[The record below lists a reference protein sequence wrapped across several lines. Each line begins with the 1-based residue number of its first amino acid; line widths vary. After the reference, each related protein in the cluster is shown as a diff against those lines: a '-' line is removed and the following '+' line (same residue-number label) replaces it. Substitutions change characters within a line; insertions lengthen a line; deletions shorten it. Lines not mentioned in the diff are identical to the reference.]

1 MTKKVGNYVYEI
13 DRDDL
18 LSDWL
23 NKNNNYNGTQDLF
36 FEFSFNS
43 YSKDFKL
50 VAGIDYYSQ
59 IECIYAQKIMRHE
72 YICNKLGI
80 PYFVFFIGGKEYVQD
95 GIRLRKIGYY
105 KLNYCNKLAENFIKK
120 HSFLYSFINE
130 QKYSDFLHLLRG
142 EEPEP
147 VKDENYEIYDCSLPY
162 KKIFRERHAKY
173 GAKILQSDIDLILYS
188 NKNEFEPV
196 MIVEFKSNAS
206 FHNSLIDTNQPGQA
220 ALLDYLENRL
230 GIPVVR
236 IWHNACDV
244 NYFVIKKSYGGKPID
259 SNIFKQLGFTGEE
272 MAQFFWNYTFNH

>member
-1 MTKKVGNYVYEI
+1 MTKNFGNYVYEI

-18 LSDWL
+18 LSDWICQ
-23 NKNNNYNGTQDLF
+23 NGNFNGTQDLF

-43 YSKDFKL
+43 YSKNFKL

-95 GIRLRKIGYY
+95 GIRLRKIDYY

-142 EEPEP
+142 EKPEP
-147 VKDENYEIYDCSLPY
+147 VEDEEHEIYDFRLPY

-173 GAKILQSDIDLILYS
+173 GAEILQSDIDLILYS

-206 FHNSLIDTNQPGQA
+206 FHNSLIDSNQPGQA
-220 ALLDYLENRL
+220 RLLDYLENKL
-230 GIPVVR
+230 EIPVVR
-236 IWHNACDV
+236 IWHNARDV